1 MANDESDSNSVLT
14 EEEKRT
20 RDDQKIEELVQNI
33 IGDKEE
39 AKKFNQ
45 AMSDLRFKLGLLPL
59 ERKDYSPKTMI
70 EYIIYNMRWN
80 QKVFSNC
87 SLIELHEF
95 ELALSAHILYAKT
108 KENQWM
114 TAYQIEKQQFDRA
127 VAQASKYCEGK
138 TLRERTSEVISRS
151 ETLFRRGRTLEIYKL
166 YAEQCEN
173 ISDVFV
179 QMDNGLKKMIDT
191 RRLDYEH
198 SKKG

>member
-80 QKVFSNC
+80 QKVF
-87 SLIELHEF
+87 
-95 ELALSAHILYAKT
+95 
-108 KENQWM
+108 
-114 TAYQIEKQQFDRA
+114 
-127 VAQASKYCEGK
+127 
-138 TLRERTSEVISRS
+138 
-151 ETLFRRGRTLEIYKL
+151 
-166 YAEQCEN
+166 
-173 ISDVFV
+173 
-179 QMDNGLKKMIDT
+179 
-191 RRLDYEH
+191 
-198 SKKG
+198 